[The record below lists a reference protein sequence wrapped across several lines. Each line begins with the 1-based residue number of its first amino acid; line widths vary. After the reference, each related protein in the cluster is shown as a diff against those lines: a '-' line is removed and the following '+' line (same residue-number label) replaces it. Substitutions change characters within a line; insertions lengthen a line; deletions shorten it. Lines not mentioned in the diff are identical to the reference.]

1 MAWPSGTKASTNNV
15 DAPNDLVANARADIK
30 QNIDNVN
37 AIIDEFNISSP
48 SDGDLLQYS
57 SSSSKWE
64 QVATSSVGSQTKLAV
79 VKLTSAAQ
87 ENVSANIFRKAYDI
101 LADGDSVV
109 TEDSASAHIF
119 TLQSGTYYVEIPPHL
134 EDTAE
139 VDITLFNETDSATVE
154 TFTTNNIGS
163 TGVALMVNLG
173 DGVFTI
179 GSAKEFSFRQDDATA
194 ANRNATPVIK
204 IFKVS

>member
-64 QVATSSVGSQTKLAV
+64 QIATSSVGSQTKLAV

-119 TLQSGTYYVEIPPHL
+119 TLQSGTYYVEIPSQI
-134 EDTAE
+134 EDTSEA
-139 VDITLFNETDSATVE
+139 DITLFNETDSATVE
-154 TFTTNNIGS
+154 TFQHFQLS
-163 TGVALMVNLG
+163 K
-173 DGVFTI
+173 F
-179 GSAKEFSFRQDDATA
+179 
-194 ANRNATPVIK
+194 
-204 IFKVS
+204 FKNYCYVSLQFPQ